1 MSYISAETSSI
12 VTTEEF
18 LENITGWNQWAD
30 GFLEIAIDFR
40 EARYFDQAHLSEAV
54 AFAREMAS
62 SGHDIHFGPAV
73 REKDLGSA
81 RSGQD
86 NVFWTKCLWV
96 DIDSPDKS
104 LAADEKRA
112 ASKLLLDQFLERLG
126 VYGFAPSYI
135 ISSGHGYHVYFV
147 IRRIHQGLDK
157 WKVMEGA
164 IIAMAQ
170 GDSQA
175 KDPGRLLRLPGT
187 FNFKDKDNPKAVEI
201 VGGTGSILDEDVFD
215 PIVKEYG
222 VRPAKTVIPQRELK
236 PLGSVP
242 PCLSYLLDPG
252 TKVEKGCRHLCRL
265 VLGTFAFH
273 EGWPVEDTIQR
284 VRHFTE
290 DPKKSEADIRGIYE
304 ALAKD
309 PSRYSVGCGE
319 GSNLRTLIDAGITLC
334 DKEQCP
340 LMNASSEA
348 PVSSEKQVYSASFN
362 GLVDLVADDQGH
374 AAFLVKENGML
385 VVKKSYKVD
394 DKVLLPPPAEQ
405 IRWLLPKASV
415 VMEHVGNDNDNRLF
429 IDLVNYFKGVSELPD
444 ENHYK
449 FIAAYCFHTY
459 LIDRF
464 QYTPILGFFSIPE
477 RGKTRTGRAI
487 VNVSYRGITIVTL
500 REPLILRL
508 AKDHRATIFFDI
520 SDLWKKIEAA
530 GVEDIFYNRFE
541 KGGEVGRVL
550 YPERGAFQDTVYY
563 DVSGATLFA
572 TNKPVNDVLESR
584 TVQVIMP
591 QATRSFEQDVLP
603 EDGLPFK
610 ERLVAFRARWLD
622 RSLPEMNKPCLGRL
636 GDVLKPINQIVKIC
650 CPDDSWFG
658 PFVAGIEKN
667 RKLSRSESE
676 DARIIQAILAA
687 RPALKHGHLFNE
699 DVLAHLNKDIPLS
712 ERISP
717 QAFGKT
723 TSGMGF
729 KRYAS
734 GQKRGFYWDAELL
747 KSLCQR
753 YGLEYIEI
761 QTFEEKEEE
770 QKEKMERKQG
780 SPFGG
785 II

>member
-459 LIDRF
+459 LINRF

-520 SDLWKKIEAA
+520 SDLWKKAEAA
-530 GVEDIFYNRFE
+530 GVEDILYNRYE

-591 QATRSFEQDVLP
+591 QATRSFEQDILLQ
-603 EDGLPFK
+603 DGLPFK
-610 ERLVAFRARWLD
+610 ERLVAFRARWMD
-622 RSLPEMNKPCLGRL
+622 RQLPEMSKPCLGRL
-636 GDVLKPINQIVKIC
+636 GDVLKPINQIVRIC

-658 PFVAGIEKN
+658 PFVAGVERN
-667 RKLSRSESE
+667 RRQSRSESE

-687 RPALKHGHLFNE
+687 RSSLKHGHLFNE
-699 DVLAHLNKDIPLS
+699 DVLSNLNKDVPLS

-717 QAFGKT
+717 QALGKT

-729 KRYAS
+729 KKYAS
-734 GQKRGFYWDAELL
+734 GQKRGFYWNAELL

-761 QTFEEKEEE
+761 QTFEEKE
-770 QKEKMERKQG
+770 KAERKPDPP
-780 SPFGG
+780 SFEG
-785 II
+785 IF

>member
-1 MSYISAETSSI
+1 M
-12 VTTEEF
+12 
-18 LENITGWNQWAD
+18 EN
-30 GFLEIAIDFR
+30 
-40 EARYFDQAHLSEAV
+40 
-54 AFAREMAS
+54 
-62 SGHDIHFGPAV
+62 
-73 REKDLGSA
+73 
-81 RSGQD
+81 
-86 NVFWTKCLWV
+86 
-96 DIDSPDKS
+96 
-104 LAADEKRA
+104 
-112 ASKLLLDQFLERLG
+112 
-126 VYGFAPSYI
+126 
-135 ISSGHGYHVYFV
+135 
-147 IRRIHQGLDK
+147 
-157 WKVMEGA
+157 A

-459 LIDRF
+459 LINRF

-520 SDLWKKIEAA
+520 SDLWKKAEAA
-530 GVEDIFYNRFE
+530 GVEDILYNRYE

-591 QATRSFEQDVLP
+591 QATRSFEQDILLQ
-603 EDGLPFK
+603 DGLPFK
-610 ERLVAFRARWLD
+610 ERLVAFRARWMD
-622 RSLPEMNKPCLGRL
+622 RQLPEMSKPCLGRL
-636 GDVLKPINQIVKIC
+636 GDVLKPINQIVRIC

-658 PFVAGIEKN
+658 PFVAGVERN
-667 RKLSRSESE
+667 RRQSRSESE

-687 RPALKHGHLFNE
+687 RSSLKHGHVFNE
-699 DVLAHLNKDIPLS
+699 DVLSKLNKDVPLS

-717 QAFGKT
+717 QALGKT

-729 KRYAS
+729 KKYAS
-734 GQKRGFYWDAELL
+734 GQKRGFYWNAELL

-761 QTFEEKEEE
+761 QTFEEKE
-770 QKEKMERKQG
+770 KAERKPDPP
-780 SPFGG
+780 SFGG
-785 II
+785 IF

>member
-1 MSYISAETSSI
+1 MSYNSAEPSSI
-12 VTTEEF
+12 VTTEDF
-18 LENITGWNQWAD
+18 LENITGWNQWEG

-86 NVFWTKCLWV
+86 NVFWTKCFWV

-104 LAADEKRA
+104 LTADEKRA

-157 WKVMEGA
+157 WHAMENA
-164 IIAMAQ
+164 IIAMAR

-215 PIVKEYG
+215 PIVKQYG
-222 VRPAKTVIPQRELK
+222 VSPAKTARLQRELK

-242 PCLSYLLDPG
+242 SCISYLLAPG
-252 TKVEKGCRHLCRL
+252 TKVERGYRHLCRL
-265 VLGTFAFH
+265 VLGTFAFQ
-273 EGWPVEDTIQR
+273 EGWPLEDTIQR

-319 GSNLRTLIDAGITLC
+319 GSNLRTLIDVGITVC
-334 DKEQCP
+334 DKDQCQ
-340 LMNASSEA
+340 LMNVSTVAPASSEN
-348 PVSSEKQVYSASFN
+348 QVYSASFN

-374 AAFLVKENGML
+374 AVFLVKENGTL
-385 VVKKSYKVD
+385 VVKKSHKVD

-415 VMEHVGNDNDNRLF
+415 VMEHVGSDNDNRLY

-477 RGKTRTGRAI
+477 RGKTRTGRAV
-487 VNVSYRGITIVTL
+487 VNVSSRGITMVTL

-520 SDLWKKIEAA
+520 SDLWKKAEAA
-530 GVEDIFYNRFE
+530 GIEDILYNRYE

>member
-459 LIDRF
+459 LINRF

-520 SDLWKKIEAA
+520 SDLWKKAEAA
-530 GVEDIFYNRFE
+530 GVEDILYNRYE

-591 QATRSFEQDVLP
+591 QATRSFEQDILLQ
-603 EDGLPFK
+603 DGLPFK
-610 ERLVAFRARWLD
+610 ERLVAFRARWMD
-622 RSLPEMNKPCLGRL
+622 RQLPEMSKPCLGRL
-636 GDVLKPINQIVKIC
+636 GDVLKPINQIVRIC

-658 PFVAGIEKN
+658 PFVAGVERN
-667 RKLSRSESE
+667 RRQSRSESE

-687 RPALKHGHLFNE
+687 RSSLKHGHLFNE
-699 DVLAHLNKDIPLS
+699 DVLSNLNKDVPLS

-717 QAFGKT
+717 QALGKT

-729 KRYAS
+729 RKYAS
-734 GQKRGFYWDAELL
+734 GQKRGFYWNAELL

-761 QTFEEKEEE
+761 QTFEEKE
-770 QKEKMERKQG
+770 KAERKPDPP
-780 SPFGG
+780 SFGG
-785 II
+785 IF

>member
-1 MSYISAETSSI
+1 M
-12 VTTEEF
+12 
-18 LENITGWNQWAD
+18 EN
-30 GFLEIAIDFR
+30 
-40 EARYFDQAHLSEAV
+40 
-54 AFAREMAS
+54 
-62 SGHDIHFGPAV
+62 
-73 REKDLGSA
+73 
-81 RSGQD
+81 
-86 NVFWTKCLWV
+86 
-96 DIDSPDKS
+96 
-104 LAADEKRA
+104 
-112 ASKLLLDQFLERLG
+112 
-126 VYGFAPSYI
+126 
-135 ISSGHGYHVYFV
+135 
-147 IRRIHQGLDK
+147 
-157 WKVMEGA
+157 A

-459 LIDRF
+459 LINRF

-520 SDLWKKIEAA
+520 SDLWKKAEAA
-530 GVEDIFYNRFE
+530 GVEDILYNRYE

-591 QATRSFEQDVLP
+591 QATRSFEQDILLQ
-603 EDGLPFK
+603 DGLPFK
-610 ERLVAFRARWLD
+610 ERLVAFRARWMD
-622 RSLPEMNKPCLGRL
+622 RQLPEMSKPCLGRL
-636 GDVLKPINQIVKIC
+636 GDVLKPINQIVRIC

-658 PFVAGIEKN
+658 PFVAGVERN
-667 RKLSRSESE
+667 RRQSRSESE

-687 RPALKHGHLFNE
+687 RSSLKHGHVFNE
-699 DVLAHLNKDIPLS
+699 DVLSKLNKDVPLS

-717 QAFGKT
+717 QALGKT
-723 TSGMGF
+723 TSSMGF
-729 KRYAS
+729 RKYAS

-761 QTFEEKEEE
+761 QTFEEKE
-770 QKEKMERKQG
+770 KAERKPDPP
-780 SPFGG
+780 SFGG
-785 II
+785 IF

>member
-112 ASKLLLDQFLERLG
+112 ASKLHLDQFLERLG

-459 LIDRF
+459 LINRF

-520 SDLWKKIEAA
+520 SDLWKKAEAA
-530 GVEDIFYNRFE
+530 GVEDILYNRYE

-591 QATRSFEQDVLP
+591 QATRSFEQDILLQ
-603 EDGLPFK
+603 DGLPFK
-610 ERLVAFRARWLD
+610 ERLVAFRARWMD
-622 RSLPEMNKPCLGRL
+622 RQLPEMSKPCLGRL
-636 GDVLKPINQIVKIC
+636 GDVLKPINQIVRIC

-658 PFVAGIEKN
+658 PFVAGVERN
-667 RKLSRSESE
+667 RRQSRSESE

-687 RPALKHGHLFNE
+687 RSSLKHGHLFNE
-699 DVLAHLNKDIPLS
+699 DVLSNLNKDVPLS

-717 QAFGKT
+717 QALGKT

-729 KRYAS
+729 KKYAS
-734 GQKRGFYWDAELL
+734 GQKRGFYWNAELL

-761 QTFEEKEEE
+761 QTFEEKE
-770 QKEKMERKQG
+770 KAERKPDPP
-780 SPFGG
+780 SFEG
-785 II
+785 IF

>member
-459 LIDRF
+459 LINRF

-520 SDLWKKIEAA
+520 SDLWKKAEAA
-530 GVEDIFYNRFE
+530 GVEDILYNRYE

-591 QATRSFEQDVLP
+591 QATRSFEQDILLQ
-603 EDGLPFK
+603 DGLPFK
-610 ERLVAFRARWLD
+610 ERLVAFRARWMD
-622 RSLPEMNKPCLGRL
+622 RQLPEMSKPCLGRL
-636 GDVLKPINQIVKIC
+636 GDVLKPINQIVRIC

-658 PFVAGIEKN
+658 PFVAGVERN
-667 RKLSRSESE
+667 RRQSRSESE

-687 RPALKHGHLFNE
+687 RSSLKHGHLFNE
-699 DVLAHLNKDIPLS
+699 DVLSNLNKDVPLS

-717 QAFGKT
+717 QALGKT

-729 KRYAS
+729 RKYAS
-734 GQKRGFYWDAELL
+734 GQKRGFYWNAELL

-761 QTFEEKEEE
+761 QTFEEKE
-770 QKEKMERKQG
+770 KAERKPDPP
-780 SPFGG
+780 SFEG
-785 II
+785 IF